1 MAKIGIDLGTC
12 NSVVFVKGKGIVLYE
27 PTVVAVSREEN
38 KILAIGKE
46 AKEMIG
52 KTPDTIIAYRPLK
65 EGVIADFRVTE
76 AMIRYFLKKA
86 QRGFS
91 FFRPEVLVG
100 IPAGATSTERRA
112 VIEATLKAGAKES
125 YVAKEPILSA
135 IGAGIPINS
144 STGNMIVDIGGGTS
158 EVAVISLGGIVTSS
172 SVRVGGIK
180 LTGQSKVILKKNM
193 T

>member
-76 AMIRYFLKKA
+76 A
-86 QRGFS
+86 
-91 FFRPEVLVG
+91 
-100 IPAGATSTERRA
+100 
-112 VIEATLKAGAKES
+112 
-125 YVAKEPILSA
+125 
-135 IGAGIPINS
+135 
-144 STGNMIVDIGGGTS
+144 
-158 EVAVISLGGIVTSS
+158 
-172 SVRVGGIK
+172 
-180 LTGQSKVILKKNM
+180 
-193 T
+193 